1 MTRLNI
7 ESSGAATS
15 FAEHRREFGNEESE
29 KMLEAFL
36 PRFVPGVERAE
47 HASKFDDEK
56 VGIDLI
62 AYLNNGVRIAIQW
75 TVTDSIERRQEKIS
89 RLLRN
94 PFAVL
99 HDDRGRP
106 TSAEKI
112 PIVMLYAKKE
122 VWGKAWNKGE
132 GDPSQ
137 AISSLDNPKGLGME
151 LACMASDNLE
161 IVSSSYQVGEKE
173 KKLMHETAGFLRS
186 EFAQQKI
193 TF

>member
-1 MTRLNI
+1 MARLNI
-7 ESSGAATS
+7 ESSGAAAS

-56 VGIDLI
+56 VGIDII
-62 AYLNNGVRIAIQW
+62 AYLSNGVRVAIQW
-75 TVTDSIERRQEKIS
+75 TVTDSIERRLEKIS

-94 PFAVL
+94 PFAIL

-112 PIVMLYAKKE
+112 PIILLYAPKD
-122 VWGKAWNKGE
+122 VWGKAWNEGKG
-132 GDPSQ
+132 DISR
-137 AISSLDNPKGLGME
+137 AISSFNDPKGLGME
-151 LACMASDNLE
+151 LSCMACDNLE
-161 IVSSSYQVGEKE
+161 IVSSSGRVGEKE
-173 KKLMHETAGFLRS
+173 RKLMRETSEFLRS
-186 EFAQQKI
+186 KFSRQ
-193 TF
+193 